1 MYNSTDWKDHITEH
15 PHRRKIT
22 ENGDGTSEVVKDQGE
37 VLQQGTPQSATNFN
51 NMENGIQD
59 AYLAASILLF
69 GNLHQQRGNDAHA
82 AMVDGEILGETQTVT
97 LKNTA
102 KFPFNSTRD
111 NPVTVALKQ
120 TRKNL
125 FYTVEA
131 EQTGATGEV
140 GSIKISAKALNG
152 FKIAFTGSAKSVTL
166 QIRVKGG
173 MT

>member
-1 MYNSTDWKDHITEH
+1 M
-15 PHRRKIT
+15 
-22 ENGDGTSEVVKDQGE
+22 
-37 VLQQGTPQSATNFN
+37 
-51 NMENGIQD
+51 
-59 AYLAASILLF
+59 AASILLF

-140 GSIKISAKALNG
+140 GSIEISAKALNG

>member
-59 AYLAASILLF
+59 ATLAASILLF

-120 TRKNL
+120 TRRNL

-140 GSIKISAKALNG
+140 GSIEISAKALNG
-152 FKIAFTGSAKSVTL
+152 FKVAFTGSAKSVTL